1 MPKGENPNS
10 LSNLVQFSG
19 KSREEVEQIQ
29 AKGGRNSGRTR
40 RKFKTFREELKKELT
55 ADRGARIVDRLI
67 DMAER
72 GNINAIKLVLQ
83 IIGEDPAKRVEV
95 LGSDGDP
102 VIFRWMD
109 KSTEAGLP
117 DHLNKY

>member
-109 KSTEAGLP
+109 KPTETGLP
-117 DHLNKY
+117 DHLNK